1 MDWSKVVYRIMAKIT
16 INQIEWCQLVV
27 LLMWRMLE
35 NPENIKSRPVREL
48 IEDLDK
54 QVKTK
59 FYRAFLNIN
68 PFIRVFLKRIA
79 KSTDA
84 TEKISS
90 DTIEIKPSIE
100 QDRKKE
106 KKVATTLRKLFAQ
119 QEITKQDFQL
129 LNEHYKFDLAF
140 DNSFVK
146 DNKIWL
152 KYLESK
158 E

>member
-16 INQIEWCQLVV
+16 INQIEWCELVV

-68 PFIRVFLKRIA
+68 PLIRVFLKRIA
-79 KSTDA
+79 KSIDA